1 MDKLDKIIESDQENT
16 SILIKMKKGHYTYTD
31 MLHYK
36 EIQIL
41 PINLTVQ
48 SKMNNF
54 KERTKTK
61 WEMQ

>member
-1 MDKLDKIIESDQENT
+1 MDKLDKTSESDQENT
-16 SILIKMKKGHYTYTD
+16 SEVIKMKKGHYTYTD
-31 MLHYK
+31 MLRYK

-54 KERTKTK
+54 
-61 WEMQ
+61 